1 MVMNQSPVFYY
12 SSFDTPLGLFSVA
25 VDDGGALIAAAFGGF
40 EDLGGRADLDGATRD
55 EDRTAAARGQLLD
68 YFRGGRRSFSL
79 KTAPE
84 GSAFQHRVWKAL
96 GEIPYGQSRSYGDI
110 ARQIGSSPRAVGRAN
125 ATNPVCLVVPCHR
138 VIGADGS
145 LTGYA
150 FGEDIK
156 RRLLAHEGAGAAR

>member
-40 EDLGGRADLDGATRD
+40 EDLGGRADLGGATRD
-55 EDRTAAARGQLLD
+55 EDRTGAARGEVLD
-68 YFRGGRRSFSL
+68 YFRGDRRSFSL

-96 GEIPYGQSRSYGDI
+96 GEI
-110 ARQIGSSPRAVGRAN
+110 
-125 ATNPVCLVVPCHR
+125 
-138 VIGADGS
+138 
-145 LTGYA
+145 
-150 FGEDIK
+150 
-156 RRLLAHEGAGAAR
+156 